1 MKSRN
6 CAAQEIFG
14 PPLAY
19 HSSEAQNLR
28 RNHVKAR
35 RQFLSFAAA
44 SLLLSLAPLAL
55 AASAEDFVKAK
66 QTELMKLV
74 KQGKPDAEVDKV
86 FDQVLDYRVL
96 AEAALRDH
104 WAERSDTEREEFT
117 GLLSKLV
124 RASYRKNLKKT
135 LGYDIAYKGT
145 EQGKDGEVVRTV
157 ATSTKNARQ
166 EPLSIDYVVRT
177 QGASQRIV
185 DVVTEGS
192 SMVGNYRSSFNRI
205 MKKGGFTEVLK
216 RMRKRA
222 ESGQASAD

>member
-1 MKSRN
+1 MT
-6 CAAQEIFG
+6 
-14 PPLAY
+14 
-19 HSSEAQNLR
+19 
-28 RNHVKAR
+28 AR
-35 RQFLSFAAA
+35 RQFLSLAAA

-96 AEAALRDH
+96 AEAALKDH
-104 WAERSDTEREEFT
+104 WSERTDAEREEFT
-117 GLLSKLV
+117 GLLAKLV

-157 ATSTKNARQ
+157 ATSTKNARE

-177 QGASQRIV
+177 QGAGQRIV

-205 MKKGGFTEVLK
+205 MKKGGFAEVLK

>member
-1 MKSRN
+1 MT
-6 CAAQEIFG
+6 
-14 PPLAY
+14 
-19 HSSEAQNLR
+19 
-28 RNHVKAR
+28 AR
-35 RQFLSFAAA
+35 RQFLSLAAA

-86 FDQVLDYRVL
+86 FDQVLDYRGL

-104 WAERSDTEREEFT
+104 WADRSEPEREEFT
-117 GLLSKLV
+117 GLLAKLV

-145 EQGKDGEVVRTV
+145 DQGKDGEVVRTV

-177 QGASQRIV
+177 QGAGQRIV

-205 MKKGGFTEVLK
+205 MKKGGFPEVLK

>member
-1 MKSRN
+1 
-6 CAAQEIFG
+6 
-14 PPLAY
+14 
-19 HSSEAQNLR
+19 
-28 RNHVKAR
+28 VTAR
-35 RQFLSFAAA
+35 RHFLSLAVCTA
-44 SLLLSLAPLAL
+44 LLSLAPLAL
-55 AASAEDFVKAK
+55 AASAEEFVKTK
-66 QTELMKLV
+66 TGELMKLL
-74 KQGKPDAEVDKV
+74 KQGKPDGDVDKV

-104 WAERSDTEREEFT
+104 WADRSDAERDEFT
-117 GLLSKLV
+117 NLLAKLV

-145 EQGKDGEVVRTV
+145 EQGKDGDVVRTV

-166 EPLSIDYVVRT
+166 EPVSIDYVVRS
-177 QGASQRIV
+177 QGGQRIV

-192 SMVGNYRSSFNRI
+192 SMVNNYRSSFNRI
-205 MKKGGFTEVLK
+205 MKKGGFAEVLK

>member
-1 MKSRN
+1 
-6 CAAQEIFG
+6 
-14 PPLAY
+14 
-19 HSSEAQNLR
+19 
-28 RNHVKAR
+28 VTAR

-44 SLLLSLAPLAL
+44 SLLLSLAPVAF

-74 KQGKPDAEVDKV
+74 KQGKPDAEVDKI

-96 AEAALRDH
+96 AEAALKDH
-104 WAERSDTEREEFT
+104 WAERSEAEREEFT
-117 GLLSKLV
+117 GLLAKLV

-177 QGASQRIV
+177 KGAGQRIV

-205 MKKGGFTEVLK
+205 MKKGGFPEVLK

>member
-1 MKSRN
+1 
-6 CAAQEIFG
+6 
-14 PPLAY
+14 
-19 HSSEAQNLR
+19 
-28 RNHVKAR
+28 VTAR
-35 RQFLSFAAA
+35 RQFLRLAAA
-44 SLLLSLAPLAL
+44 SLLLSLAPVAF

-74 KQGKPDAEVDKV
+74 KQGKPDAEVDKI

-96 AEAALRDH
+96 AEAALKDH
-104 WAERSDTEREEFT
+104 WAERSDAEREEFT
-117 GLLSKLV
+117 GLLAKLV

-157 ATSTKNARQ
+157 ATSSKNARQ

-177 QGASQRIV
+177 QGAGQRIV

-205 MKKGGFTEVLK
+205 MKKGGFPEVLK

>member
-1 MKSRN
+1 
-6 CAAQEIFG
+6 
-14 PPLAY
+14 
-19 HSSEAQNLR
+19 
-28 RNHVKAR
+28 VTAR
-35 RQFLSFAAA
+35 RQFLSLAAA

-86 FDQVLDYRVL
+86 FDQVLDYRGL

-104 WAERSDTEREEFT
+104 WADRSEPEREEFT
-117 GLLSKLV
+117 GLLAKLV

-145 EQGKDGEVVRTV
+145 DQGKDGEVVRTV

-177 QGASQRIV
+177 QGAGQRIV

-205 MKKGGFTEVLK
+205 MKKGGFPEVLK